1 MAPPVILASA
11 SAVRRRLLSDAGVD
25 HRAVGSGVDEAPI
38 KDECRAAG
46 RSVTA
51 TAHALA
57 AAKALAV
64 SAEHPGALVIGA
76 DQILAFDGRWY
87 DKPADRAEAARNL
100 RALGGHTH
108 HLISGVV
115 VAENGAVAWRRED
128 EVAMTMRPLTEAF
141 IDTYLDA
148 VGAAALQSVGAY
160 QLEGLGAQLFDAVDG
175 DFFTVLGLPLLPL
188 LDYLRQRGAVSA

>member
-11 SAVRRRLLSDAGVD
+11 SAVRRRLLSEAGVA
-25 HRAVGSGVDEAPI
+25 HLAVNSGVDEAPI
-38 KDECRAAG
+38 KHQCRAAG
-46 RSVTA
+46 RSVTE

-64 SAEHPGALVIGA
+64 SA

-100 RALGGHTH
+100 RALGGRTH

-115 VAENGAVAWRRED
+115 VAENGGVAWRRED
-128 EVAMTMRPLTEAF
+128 EVAMTMRPLSEAF
-141 IDTYLDA
+141 VETYLDA

-160 QLEGLGAQLFDAVDG
+160 QLEGLGAQLFEAVDG

-188 LDYLRQRGAVSA
+188 LDYLRQRGALSA